1 MKKRNSLFIL
11 VILLAITTIALAQKG
26 KAPSNESDNFKG
38 YYLGA
43 TGSTNGWGGEVKYLF
58 NKQFTVKS
66 GYETLKLKYDFS
78 FEENDV
84 DYDATMDYKTGGFY
98 LLGDFNYTRNLYI
111 SAGAL
116 FNQFKPGISGY
127 ATSGIQYGDITIPAE
142 MVGEFT
148 FTIKPGLTV
157 SPYASLGARSF
168 FGRQKRVMLNTE
180 IGFYY
185 MGPPEVEIEATG
197 LIAPTA
203 DPAHG
208 QKERF
213 EKQIEQYKFY
223 PVFKLTLA
231 VKLF

>member
-1 MKKRNSLFIL
+1 MKKRSLVFMFL
-11 VILLAITTIALAQKG
+11 LLLAIATTAVAQKE
-26 KAPSNESDNFKG
+26 KSPSYESDNFKG

>member
-1 MKKRNSLFIL
+1 MKKRKSLF
-11 VILLAITTIALAQKG
+11 VLLFFLAATTIAVARER
-26 KAPSNESDNFKG
+26 KAPSYESDNFKG

-84 DYDATMDYKTGGFY
+84 DYDATMDYKTGGIY

-168 FGRQKRVMLNTE
+168 FGKQKRVMLNTE

-208 QKERF
+208 QKERL

>member
-1 MKKRNSLFIL
+1 MKKRSLLFMF
-11 VILLAITTIALAQKG
+11 LLLLTIAKTAVAQKG
-26 KAPSNESDNFKG
+26 KAPTHESEDYKG
-38 YYLGA
+38 LYLGI

-84 DYDATMDYKTGGFY
+84 DYDAAMDYKTGGFY

-116 FNQFKPGISGY
+116 FNQFKPQISGY
-127 ATSGIQYGDITIPAE
+127 AVSGIQYGDITIPAE
-142 MVGEFT
+142 KVGEFT

-168 FGRQKRVMLNTE
+168 FGKQKRVMLNTE

-185 MGPPEVEIEATG
+185 MGPPEIEIEATG

-208 QKERF
+208 QKERL

>member
-1 MKKRNSLFIL
+1 MKKRNSLFTL
-11 VILLAITTIALAQKG
+11 VFLLAITTIAVAQER
-26 KAPSNESDNFKG
+26 KASSYESDNFKG
-38 YYLGA
+38 FYLGA

-58 NKQFTVKS
+58 NKQFTIKS

-84 DYDATMDYKTGGFY
+84 DYDATMDYKTGGIY

-168 FGRQKRVMLNTE
+168 FGKQKRVMLNTE

-231 VKLF
+231 VKIY